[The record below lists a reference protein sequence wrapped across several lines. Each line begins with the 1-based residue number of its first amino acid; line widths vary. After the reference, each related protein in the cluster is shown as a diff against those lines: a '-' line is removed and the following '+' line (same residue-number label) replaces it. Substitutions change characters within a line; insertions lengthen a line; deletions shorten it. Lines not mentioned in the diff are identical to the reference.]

1 MLSSGIDVEPY
12 IASAGSP
19 AARAALKDELGLGG
33 KPVIT
38 MVSRLIHPKGIAEF
52 LEAASLVRARNPQVT
67 FLLIGPEVHEGP
79 TAFPAERVHRCPDV
93 RFLGRRADVPTLL
106 AISDLFVL
114 PTYLREG
121 VPRVLLEAGALGL
134 PLVTTDVPG
143 CREVVRHGENGVLVP
158 ERDGQTLASTIFDL
172 LADPARRQRMGR
184 TSREL
189 VTERFH
195 LDIVSAAYA
204 RIYRQAL
211 GIGESESRDIAP
223 MKHAA

>member
-1 MLSSGIDVEPY
+1 M
-12 IASAGSP
+12 
-19 AARAALKDELGLGG
+19 
-33 KPVIT
+33 
-38 MVSRLIHPKGIAEF
+38 
-52 LEAASLVRARNPQVT
+52 
-67 FLLIGPEVHEGP
+67 
-79 TAFPAERVHRCPDV
+79 
-93 RFLGRRADVPTLL
+93 
-106 AISDLFVL
+106 
-114 PTYLREG
+114 
-121 VPRVLLEAGALGL
+121 LLEAGALGL

-158 ERDGQTLASTIFDL
+158 ERDGQALASTIFDL

-211 GIGESESRDIAP
+211 GIGESETRDITP
-223 MKHAA
+223 MRHAA